1 MKDEGESFIS
11 RLSTFALNA
20 LRDVWRVWLVLGLL
34 TTLPYVI
41 AALRTPTGY
50 RFSGVL
56 TAYDDTFAYFAW
68 MREGADFRLL
78 MCDPFTSEMQP
89 CEFFLPLWNLL
100 GLGARAGGVP
110 LALMYHAARLLAGL
124 LLLMVARTVAGSVIK
139 SQTRVRYTL
148 WLYSMSGGLGWL
160 VFGLKNRSNLFGA
173 AAADG
178 SADLNL
184 PEATAFRSIFSQVHF
199 AAGAALVSGAIK
211 LFFDAIIEKNAA
223 RALVSGILVSMLA
236 VVHPYMVV
244 VVWGVSGAAL
254 TLLPWLSGRNVKP
267 RAVYFSNA
275 RAAGAFMVG
284 SIPGIAYLIYL
295 NRSNEVLREWLRIT
309 DTFSPPPWEYALG
322 FGIVAI
328 MAVVGF
334 RLLWERRIP
343 YGRLLL
349 VWVLVQA
356 ALLYAPV
363 SFQRR
368 FVEGLQLPLSI
379 AASVALFWISR
390 RVFKPTNSA
399 RYRKFLLAGVL
410 VFASITNVGF
420 IIGQTIGVWPASGA
434 TDRRRY
440 LPRDLLSALDW
451 LRTNSNTGTVLFS
464 SYLTGNVAPSIT
476 GSPVFLG
483 HYAQTLRSD
492 EKGAQVTGFYTNA
505 MSDEPAR
512 KLFAEHRV
520 GFVIYGPF
528 ERSISGEFV
537 PPRWLKL
544 VYSEG
549 DVKIFEVTEGS
560 E

>member
-1 MKDEGESFIS
+1 MRKSFIS
-11 RLSTFALNA
+11 CLSTFALSA
-20 LRDVWRVWLVLGLL
+20 LGDVWPVWLAVSLL
-34 TTLPYVI
+34 TTIPYII
-41 AALRTPTGY
+41 AALRTPTGHE
-50 RFSGVL
+50 FSGVL

-100 GLGARAGGVP
+100 GLGARVGGVP
-110 LALMYHAARLLAGL
+110 IALMYNAARLLSGL
-124 LLLMVARTVAGSVIK
+124 LLLVVARAVAGSVMK
-139 SQTRVRYTL
+139 SRTRLRYTL
-148 WLYSMSGGLGWL
+148 WLYAMSGGLGWL
-160 VFGLKNRSNLFGA
+160 VFVLKNGGNLFCA

-178 SADLNL
+178 SADLDL
-184 PEATAFRSIFSQVHF
+184 PEAIAFRSIFSQVHF
-199 AAGAALVSGAIK
+199 AAGAALVCGAIK

-223 RALVSGILVSMLA
+223 RALISGILVSLLA
-236 VVHPYMVV
+236 VVHPYMVI
-244 VVWGVSGAAL
+244 VVWGVSGVAL
-254 TLLPWLSGRNVKP
+254 MLLPWLSDRTAKP
-267 RAVYFSNA
+267 HANCGSNS
-275 RAAGAFMVG
+275 RAAVAFILG
-284 SIPGIAYLIYL
+284 TIPGIAYLTYL

-309 DTFSPPPWEYALG
+309 DTFSPPPWEYVLG

-328 MAVVGF
+328 LAVVGF
-334 RLLWERRIP
+334 RLLWDRRIT

-368 FVEGLQLPLSI
+368 FVEGLQLPLLV

-390 RVFKPTNSA
+390 RVFKRINPA
-399 RYRKFLLAGVL
+399 RYRKFLFAAIL
-410 VFASITNVGF
+410 VFASITNIGF
-420 IIGQTIGVWPASGA
+420 IIGQMIGLGPGSGS

-440 LPRDLLSALDW
+440 LPSDLVSALDW
-451 LRTNSNTGTVLFS
+451 LRTNSNSGTALFS

-483 HYAQTLRSD
+483 HYAQTLHSD

-505 MSDEPAR
+505 MSDGAAR
-512 KLFAEHRV
+512 KLFADYRV
-520 GFVIYGPF
+520 GYIIYGPF
-528 ERSISGEFV
+528 ERSISPRFV
-537 PPRWLKL
+537 PPSWLKL
-544 VYSEG
+544 LYSEG
-549 DVKIFEVTEGS
+549 DVEIFEVTDGS